1 MKEDVRNVERRSEI
15 KMETLVFFF
24 FFETLVF
31 ISENE
36 NGKKKTVEVILE
48 QGTQSESSMLRY
60 HF

>member
-36 NGKKKTVEVILE
+36 NGKKNRGSDFGAGNTI
-48 QGTQSESSMLRY
+48 
-60 HF
+60 